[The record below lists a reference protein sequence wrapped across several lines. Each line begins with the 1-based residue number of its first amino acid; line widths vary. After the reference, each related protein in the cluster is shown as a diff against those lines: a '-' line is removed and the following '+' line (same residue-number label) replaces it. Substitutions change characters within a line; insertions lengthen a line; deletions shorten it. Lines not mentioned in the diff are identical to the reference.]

1 MDFLNGYPNP
11 RPAMPE
17 LEAITPL
24 ELLTANLHPPV
35 IVKNYLYADVRVRI
49 AAGGTGKTT
58 LALYEAMQLALGR
71 ELWGRKLDRAYRTV
85 FVTREDSREILV
97 ARLREIIE
105 AEIADSPFDEPSEGK
120 SADELRA
127 EILENILIY
136 DLTGFSFRVSKV
148 EHDVVKPDG
157 EALNNLIDVLK
168 GFNPDWIIFDPLVS
182 FGVGESRVNDAE
194 QGLIEAFRIIR
205 NEFFCCVEGIHHT
218 GKVNARSKTDDQ
230 YSGRGGSA
238 LADGARMVAVLNP
251 LDASEWAQA
260 TGQRLEHDS
269 NGMVMSLPKLSYCK
283 PQEAIYIKRTGYR
296 FEMVRVSKRTPE
308 QEKAAIVEQVYQFI
322 LDQYRQGR
330 KYSKSDLDAQ
340 TETLSLSRKEIR
352 FATTELTVSGRVLYH
367 EVKGK
372 SGSHYQPIEMA
383 TLGDTQ
389 KSEAKND

>member
-1 MDFLNGYPNP
+1 MKGFLDGTPP
-11 RPAMPE
+11 KRSAMPE
-17 LEAITPL
+17 LEPITST

-35 IVKNYLYADVRVRI
+35 IVKNYLYADVRIRI

-58 LALYEAMQLALGR
+58 LALYEAMRLALGR
-71 ELWGRKLDRAYRTV
+71 ELWGRKPNRAFRTV

-97 ARLREIIE
+97 ARLREIIK
-105 AEIADSPFDEPSEGK
+105 AEIDESPEGK

-127 EILENILIY
+127 EILDNILIY

-148 EHDVVKPDG
+148 ENDVVKPDG
-157 EALNNLIDVLK
+157 ESLDSLISTLK
-168 GFNPDWIIFDPLVS
+168 WFQPDWIIFDPLVS

-218 GKVNARSKTDDQ
+218 GKANARTKSDDQ
-230 YSGRGGSA
+230 YTGRGGSA

-251 LDASEWAQA
+251 LDASEWSQA
-260 TGQRLEHDS
+260 TGQALNPDS
-269 NGMVMSLPKLSYCK
+269 NGLVMALPKLSYCK

-296 FEMVRVSKRTPE
+296 FEMVRVNKRTPE

-322 LDQYRQGR
+322 CDQYRQGR
-330 KYSKSDLDAQ
+330 NYSKSDLDQQ
-340 TETLSLSRKEIR
+340 TEKLGLTRSEIR

-367 EVKGK
+367 DVKGK
-372 SGSHYQPIEMA
+372 SGSHYQPVETA

-389 KSEAKND
+389 KNEAKND